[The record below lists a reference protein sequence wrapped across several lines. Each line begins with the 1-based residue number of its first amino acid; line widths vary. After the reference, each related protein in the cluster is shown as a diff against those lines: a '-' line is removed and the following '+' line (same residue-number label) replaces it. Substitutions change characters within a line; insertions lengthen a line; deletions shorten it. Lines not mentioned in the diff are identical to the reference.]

1 MKILNNPSAKDSAP
15 SLTGRAGGESHTIIL
30 GIESSCDDT
39 SAAVIRDG
47 FLLSNVTASQAVH
60 EAYGGVVPELASR
73 AHEQNI
79 VPVVD
84 QALKRAGV
92 TKEELSAIAF
102 TRGPG
107 LMGSLLVGVSFAKG
121 LAASLGIPMIDVNHL
136 QGHVLAH
143 FIRETPSSVP
153 QKGEDGNLQG
163 QATNSQSQSGS
174 NRGETTLT
182 AAQQPSPLTAPQ
194 APSTPSGLPPF
205 PFLCLL
211 VSGGNSQIVLVK
223 AYNDMQIIGQTI
235 DDAAGECIDKCS
247 KVMGLGYPGGPII
260 DRLARQGNPEAYQ
273 FSKPAIP
280 GYDYSFS
287 GLKTSFLYN
296 LRDWLKDDSDFIEH
310 HKEDLAAS
318 LEKTVVDILMNK
330 LRRAAKD
337 LKIKHVAV
345 AGGVSA
351 NTGLRNA
358 FKDYARRYGWT
369 IYIPKFSYTT
379 DNAAMIAITGYF
391 KFLDK
396 QFCPMEAPAYSRVA
410 L

>member
-1 MKILNNPSAKDSAP
+1 MEKDI
-15 SLTGRAGGESHTIIL
+15 IIL

-39 SAAVIRDG
+39 SAAVIRNG
-47 FLLSNVTASQAVH
+47 VLLSNVTASQAVH

-73 AHEQNI
+73 AHQQNI

-92 TKEELSAIAF
+92 EREQLSAIAF

-121 LAASLGIPMIDVNHL
+121 MATSLDIPMVDVNHL
-136 QGHVLAH
+136 QGHILAH
-143 FIRETPSSVP
+143 FIKEPEQESV
-153 QKGEDGNLQG
+153 
-163 QATNSQSQSGS
+163 
-174 NRGETTLT
+174 
-182 AAQQPSPLTAPQ
+182 QPR
-194 APSTPSGLPPF
+194 F

-223 AYNDMQIIGQTI
+223 AYNDMEILGQTI
-235 DDAAGECIDKCS
+235 DDAAGEAIDKCS

-260 DRLARQGNPEAYQ
+260 DRLARQGNPDAYQ
-273 FSKPAIP
+273 FAKPNIA

-296 LRDWLKDDSDFIEH
+296 LRDWMKDDPDFVEH

-318 LEKTVVDILMNK
+318 LEKTVVDILMKK
-330 LRRAAKD
+330 LWKAARD
-337 LKIKHVAV
+337 LKIRQVAV

-358 FKDYARRYGWT
+358 FRAYAERYHWK
-369 IYIPKFSYTT
+369 IFIPKFSYTT

-391 KFLDK
+391 KYQDGE
-396 QFCPMEAPAYSRVA
+396 FCPMELPAYSRVG